1 MILKAVL
8 CGIVFGLFSSMAHS
22 KSLAGSYLAGSN
34 AAMRGD
40 YVAASKYFA
49 NTLILDPENNFI
61 KYNAM
66 LSTLSM
72 GDVNTAIKYA
82 KEITLNNNNHL
93 ADLLI
98 FIDYIKNERF
108 VLASNLLKK
117 NKLIGSKILNKI
129 FCFFIIKKYLHSCI
143 LFIYYHHITLTKI

>member
-1 MILKAVL
+1 MILKTAFCVISIAIGF
-8 CGIVFGLFSSMAHS
+8 CASIVHS

-49 NTLILDPENNFI
+49 ETLLLDPQNQFI

-66 LSTLSM
+66 LSNLSM
-72 GDVNTAIKYA
+72 GDVRTATNYA
-82 KEITLNNNNHL
+82 KEITSNSNNNQL

-98 FIDYIKNERF
+98 FADHIKPF
-108 VLASNLLKK
+108 K
-117 NKLIGSKILNKI
+117 
-129 FCFFIIKKYLHSCI
+129 
-143 LFIYYHHITLTKI
+143 

>member
-82 KEITLNNNNHL
+82 KEITLNNNQE
-93 ADLLI
+93 
-98 FIDYIKNERF
+98 FYI
-108 VLASNLLKK
+108 L
-117 NKLIGSKILNKI
+117 
-129 FCFFIIKKYLHSCI
+129 
-143 LFIYYHHITLTKI
+143 